1 MKQVRPAKRKAE
13 ADRSPSQA
21 KSAKSFCGV
30 WLNQFKW
37 LRYTGDKMFCSICK
51 EINKSNPMASSVTT
65 NFRWS
70 TPERHTESIDHHAI
84 EAKVLCRSMTQA
96 TEKAVSEKEKAILSA
111 MRTMYYVIKMN
122 LPVCHYGE
130 LVEFLRFQGMLWS
143 WLFCWHWNSFIYF
156 VFIFDVGNS
165 HAWSPSHIS
174 FPSKHDAKFI
184 LFLLYPSGCE
194 DLDNLSAGSNSTYT
208 SRTTA

>member
-1 MKQVRPAKRKAE
+1 
-13 ADRSPSQA
+13 
-21 KSAKSFCGV
+21 
-30 WLNQFKW
+30 
-37 LRYTGDKMFCSICK
+37 
-51 EINKSNPMASSVTT
+51 MASSGTT

-70 TPERHTESIDHHAI
+70 TLERHTESIDHRNAI
-84 EAKVLCRSMTQA
+84 EAKVLRRSMTQA

-156 VFIFDVGNS
+156 IFIFDVGNS

-208 SRTTA
+208 SQQWQLLIVKVDLVIKTGWKLSLVQGFQVPMLINLWKCILMGMVTSHSITRRH

>member
-1 MKQVRPAKRKAE
+1 
-13 ADRSPSQA
+13 
-21 KSAKSFCGV
+21 
-30 WLNQFKW
+30 
-37 LRYTGDKMFCSICK
+37 
-51 EINKSNPMASSVTT
+51 
-65 NFRWS
+65 
-70 TPERHTESIDHHAI
+70 
-84 EAKVLCRSMTQA
+84 
-96 TEKAVSEKEKAILSA
+96 
-111 MRTMYYVIKMN
+111 MRMMYYVIKMN

-194 DLDNLSAGSNSTYT
+194 DLHFQFLEEGVQRTPNFENLDTSLLLPYSYLYFIVGKTHHCKSVDSTVTGFLWVQHMCGCVIKYGLGARICHRKSVSSLGNWVRKPGIFRHANFIYCCTNFYPLDLNS
-208 SRTTA
+208 